1 MWRGESLFVVIQ
13 SVARVEGDALSP
25 LLERG
30 KKSRLMSTLRVV
42 DDVPLSYYLI
52 FPNGKSKTKKL
63 LVA

>member
-1 MWRGESLFVVIQ
+1 
-13 SVARVEGDALSP
+13 
-25 LLERG
+25 
-30 KKSRLMSTLRVV
+30 MSTLRVV